1 MISFTNMYELMVAAK
16 ADSAAK
22 LFEMVEKM
30 LKGANASSVASSKM
44 GKKSLAYPI
53 KKQTEAEYFVF
64 NFEAPPESLV
74 AISDGLRL
82 EQEMVL
88 RYMIVTRKVSK
99 VSNVSKV
106 SKAQEEQKVET
117 KAKATVK
124 VAAKVKT
131 TVKSKVEKPKG
142 TTKSKGN

>member
-1 MISFTNMYELMVAAK
+1 MYELMVAGK
-16 ADSAAK
+16 TDSAAK

-64 NFEAPPESLV
+64 NFEAPPESLA

-88 RYMIVTRKVSK
+88 RYMVINQKATKGVGGLKAEVKETKVS
-99 VSNVSKV
+99 VSEDK
-106 SKAQEEQKVET
+106 T

>member
-1 MISFTNMYELMVAAK
+1 MYELIVAGK
-16 ADSAAK
+16 ADSAAA

-30 LKGANASSVASSKM
+30 LKGANASSLVSSKM

-53 KKQTEAEYFVF
+53 NAQTEAEYFVF
-64 NFEAPPESLV
+64 NFEAPSESIL

-88 RYMIVTRKVSK
+88 RYMIVTQKVSK
-99 VSNVSKV
+99 VSKVQEESKV
-106 SKAQEEQKVET
+106 EAKVKAS
-117 KAKATVK
+117 VK

-131 TVKSKVEKPKG
+131 TVKSKGVSAKG
-142 TTKSKGN
+142 ATKSKGK